1 MPKRRQS
8 PKRPRLDHV
17 VVEGDIRDE
26 IDWDRFAWALFQYAR
41 ILVEQEDSKDKA
53 P

>member
-1 MPKRRQS
+1 MPKRKS
-8 PKRPRLDHV
+8 TGRPRLDRV
-17 VVEGDIRDE
+17 VIDAELRDP

-41 ILVEQEDSKDKA
+41 IRVEQEEAQKDSS